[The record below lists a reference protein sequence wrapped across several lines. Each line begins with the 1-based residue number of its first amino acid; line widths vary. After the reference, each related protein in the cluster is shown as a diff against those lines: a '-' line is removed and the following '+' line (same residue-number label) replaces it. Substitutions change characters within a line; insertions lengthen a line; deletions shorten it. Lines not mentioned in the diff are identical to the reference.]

1 MTMTAL
7 DRLQHLHDQRGEL
20 ALRVQDGDA
29 SSVDGLAHVEA
40 QIETVRRE
48 DERRVAV
55 AQARARRDATVRE
68 RERASLVQQLRD
80 LPPRFEAQYAAALA
94 DLDRRP
100 RQGVQPWELLDRAY
114 RAGRLLYSLQ
124 HDIWAA
130 TSATRQTAP
139 VWFVPNDLGLRS
151 GERFVMSIAG
161 APPKIVKDWQPIL
174 DQLQELTKETPPAA

>member
-80 LPPRFEAQYAAALA
+80 LPPAIRGAVCS
-94 DLDRRP
+94 
-100 RQGVQPWELLDRAY
+100 G
-114 RAGRLLYSLQ
+114 AGRS
-124 HDIWAA
+124 
-130 TSATRQTAP
+130 
-139 VWFVPNDLGLRS
+139 
-151 GERFVMSIAG
+151 
-161 APPKIVKDWQPIL
+161 
-174 DQLQELTKETPPAA
+174 